1 MKLKLIS
8 LPFEV
13 RKHFVALSEEDSND
27 LGILSGDRVKISV
40 RRKSIVAEIG
50 IIPGMVKNGECA
62 ISRFLFPELEAEE
75 GEVAEVSPVPKPR
88 SFEHIK
94 KKIMGGKL
102 SKEEVY
108 EIINDIASGS
118 LNEVEIAAF
127 VSASYML
134 KMDFDE
140 IEWMTKAMIESGERI
155 TFERGTVVDKHSIG
169 GVPGNKTA
177 LLVVPIIAASGL
189 LIPKTASRAIT
200 SATGTADTFEVLA
213 NVNLTV
219 DEIKEITE
227 RVGGVIAW
235 SGATRLAP
243 ADDQLIHVEYI
254 LQMSPKPNMI
264 ASLLS
269 KKASEGAKHVVIDI
283 PVGEG
288 SKVPSVDMGRE
299 LANNFVELGRRL
311 GLNVFCALSYG
322 GQPVGRAIG
331 PALEAREALETLE
344 KRKGSSSLIE
354 KSLGLAG
361 ILLEMAGRS
370 KNGYED
376 AKEIF
381 TSGKAMEKMKEII
394 EAQGGEI
401 FSYKDVPVGD
411 KTYTLEAKKEGAIEA
426 VYNKTLVKIARAAGA
441 PKDKGA
447 GVYIHKKRGEVVKE
461 GDKIL
466 TIYAEKEWKL
476 ENAIDIA
483 LQEPAVE
490 ITGMILERFPSVRY
504 LEGGT

>member
-1 MKLKLIS
+1 MVIARV
-8 LPFEV
+8 LPF
-13 RKHFVALSEEDSND
+13 D
-27 LGILSGDRVKISV
+27 LGRAVIMNKHDAEDLGLMEGDRIRICKGKTFCTAELQTTIGFVKKGEVGFPSHLANEISV
-40 RRKSIVAEIG
+40 KDGDEIE
-50 IIPGMVKNGECA
+50 ISP
-62 ISRFLFPELEAEE
+62 ISRPDS
-75 GEVAEVSPVPKPR
+75 VS
-88 SFEHIK
+88 FIK
-94 KKIMGGKL
+94 KKMDGVKL
-102 SKEEVY
+102 SKEEISS
-108 EIINDIASGS
+108 IISDITSQS
-118 LNEVEIAAF
+118 LSSVELAAF
-127 VSASYML
+127 VLSNFIHG
-134 KMDFDE
+134 MDLDE
-140 IEWMTKAMIESGERI
+140 IEWMTKAMIETGERI
-155 TFERGTVVDKHSIG
+155 TFEKGTVVDKHSIG

-213 NVNLTV
+213 NVNLSV

-235 SGATRLAP
+235 SGATQLAP
-243 ADDQLIHVEYI
+243 ADDQLIRVEYI

-264 ASLLS
+264 TSLLS

-288 SKVPSVDMGRE
+288 SKVPDVNMGRE

-311 GLNVFCALSYG
+311 GLNVSSVITNG
-322 GQPVGRAIG
+322 KQPVGRAIG

-376 AKEIF
+376 AKQIF

-401 FSYKDVPVGD
+401 FSYRDVPVGD
-411 KTYTLEAKKEGAIEA
+411 KKHVIRFRGEGAVIA
-426 VYNKTLVKIARAAGA
+426 VNNQVLVRIARAAGA

-447 GVYIHKKRGEVVKE
+447 GVYLHKKRGEVVKE

-466 TIYAEKEWKL
+466 TIYAEKDWKL
-476 ENAIDIA
+476 DNAIDIA

-504 LEGGT
+504 LGGGA